1 MPVERLHQHGM
12 TLVELMVGLAV
23 GMIVVAGAVVMATS
37 QIGDHKRLVLETQ
50 VQQDLRAAADMML
63 RDIKR
68 AGAWPKA
75 STSVWAPDNSSP
87 DSNPYTGMQI
97 LAAGDP
103 AAVSGDEIAYSY
115 WDDKQNHAPPAV
127 LPLDA
132 EQHGFRLRNK
142 RLEYRLGGSYQPLTD
157 PAMLEVREFTVTL
170 NTQAVPLPDY
180 CLMPCN
186 GLANCPP
193 ALQVHDVR
201 INIRGVA
208 THDAEV
214 ERTLSLRARVRNDE
228 IVTGACPPTP

>member
-1 MPVERLHQHGM
+1 MPVTGLGQRGM

-63 RDIKR
+63 RDIRR
-68 AGAWPKA
+68 AGAWNSA
-75 STSVWAPDNSSP
+75 STSVWAPSNTAP
-87 DSNPYTGMQI
+87 ASNPYAGVQV
-97 LAAGDP
+97 LAKGAVT
-103 AAVSGDEIAYSY
+103 AAKGDEVVYAYADS
-115 WDDKQNHAPPAV
+115 KLNNAAPAV

-157 PAMLEVREFTVTL
+157 PAVLEVKEFAVTL
-170 NTQAVPLPDY
+170 NTQSVPLADY
-180 CLMPCN
+180 CLLPCN

-193 ALQVHDVR
+193 ALQVHDVQ
-201 INIRGVA
+201 ITVRGVA
-208 THDAEV
+208 AHDTDV
-214 ERTLSLRARVRNDE
+214 DRTVNLRARVRNDE
-228 IVTGACPPTP
+228 VVTGACP

>member
-1 MPVERLHQHGM
+1 MPVTELHQRGM

-68 AGAWPKA
+68 AGAWPRA

-87 DSNPYTGMQI
+87 SSNPYVGMQV
-97 LAAGDP
+97 LAVGDP
-103 AAVSGDEIAYSY
+103 AAVTGDEIVYTY
-115 WDDKQNHAPPAV
+115 WDDKLSHAPPAV
-127 LPLDA
+127 LPLNV
-132 EQHGFRLRNK
+132 EQHGFRLRNS
-142 RLEYRLGGSYQPLTD
+142 RLEYRLGGGYQPLTD
-157 PAMLEVREFTVTL
+157 PAVLEVKEFAVTL

-180 CLMPCN
+180 CLLPCN

-193 ALQVHDVR
+193 ALQVHDVQ
-201 INIRGVA
+201 ISIRGVA
-208 THDAEV
+208 AHDADV
-214 ERTLSLRARVRNDE
+214 DRTVTLRARVRNDE
-228 IVTGACPPTP
+228 VVTGACPPTP